1 MENVFLLSWDCEGI
15 EAVINVTNY
24 EKETA
29 WALLQDQQPKSN
41 LNSIVQQL
49 LLRARYNPQRHYEI
63 YTMTAVDSISEDDI
77 RDMFESDPQ
86 GSAELIRDRGNKV
99 FSDRREISKQ
109 RIT

>member
-63 YTMTAVDSISEDDI
+63 YTMTAVDSISE
-77 RDMFESDPQ
+77 MTFVTCLSQ
-86 GSAELIRDRGNKV
+86 THKV
-99 FSDRREISKQ
+99 VPS
-109 RIT
+109 